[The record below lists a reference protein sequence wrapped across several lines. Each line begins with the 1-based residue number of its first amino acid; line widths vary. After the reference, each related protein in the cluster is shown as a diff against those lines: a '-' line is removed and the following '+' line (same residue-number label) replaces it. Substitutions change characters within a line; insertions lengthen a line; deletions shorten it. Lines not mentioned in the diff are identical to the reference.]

1 MNGFKKREK
10 GEEAKY
16 AKDEE
21 FRFKAQARRNKLLGQ
36 WAADKMGFSESK
48 LADYITELVHLGL
61 ENSGDDGLFAKIR
74 ADFDAANIEQ
84 SDHQIER
91 TMSDLLTAAKQQLS
105 DENSS

>member
-21 FRFKAQARRNKLLGQ
+21 FRFKTRVRRNKLLGQ
-36 WAADKMGFSESK
+36 WAAEKMGFSEGK
-48 LADYITELVHLGL
+48 IADYATELVHLGL
-61 ENSGDDGLFAKIR
+61 EKAGEDGLFAKIR

-91 TMSDLLTAAKQQLS
+91 TMSDLLETAKQQLS
-105 DENSS
+105 DKNSS